1 MAEDGFKNLIYGLIL
16 FVVFTT
22 LILTVAIDF
31 GNEYGK
37 SSNEIGN
44 GSLSKIKFQ
53 DSAENVTDS
62 TSAFRTRFE
71 SGGVDDIDDATGI
84 FSILTDFVNLIVTP
98 FALIGSIVEN
108 VFGVSSWIINTI
120 LGILG
125 LGLILGI
132 WRVLRTGS

>member
-1 MAEDGFKNLIYGLIL
+1 M
-16 FVVFTT
+16 
-22 LILTVAIDF
+22 
-31 GNEYGK
+31 
-37 SSNEIGN
+37 
-44 GSLSKIKFQ
+44 
-53 DSAENVTDS
+53 TDS